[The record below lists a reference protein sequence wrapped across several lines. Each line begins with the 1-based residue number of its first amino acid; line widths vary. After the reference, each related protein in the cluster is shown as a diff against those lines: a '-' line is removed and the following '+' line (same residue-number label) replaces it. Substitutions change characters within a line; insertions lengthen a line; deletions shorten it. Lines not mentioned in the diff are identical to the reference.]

1 MLSIHD
7 AALLKFIPD
16 YKINLVVP
24 ADFQE
29 DEYRKFHT
37 PLGQVLEY
45 IRVSRDKEKH
55 PLSACE
61 RARSVCRFSVSTQ

>member
-45 IRVSRDKEKH
+45 IRVSRYKEKLDQLLQKD
-55 PLSACE
+55 P
-61 RARSVCRFSVSTQ
+61 R